1 MPNESKRLSS
11 AGWAD
16 LRHREGAVMNYYND
30 VANNCTY
37 GVGTLAHLGFCSA
50 EELQRPVSIAQV
62 NAQLATKVRLTEQIV
77 RSNVRDH
84 ELTQDQFDALVSFAY
99 NSGESGSRDTFVAA
113 NSGNNALV
121 ASNMALCVY
130 VHPRDAQ
137 GHRLPPRRVNGLV
150 NRRREEAAPFK
161 QGVR

>member
-1 MPNESKRLSS
+1 MPNESKRLSP

-16 LRHREGAVMNYYND
+16 LRRREGAVMNYYND

-37 GVGTLAHLGFCSA
+37 GVGTLAHLGLCSN

-62 NAQLATKVRLTEQIV
+62 NTQLATKVRLTEESV
-77 RSNVRDH
+77 RRNVRNH

-99 NSGESGSRDTFVAA
+99 NSGESGSHDTLVAA
-113 NSGNNALV
+113 DHGDNPLV

-137 GHRLPPRRVNGLV
+137 GRRLPPRRVNGLV

-161 QGVR
+161 QGAH